1 MPSSSDVYSE
11 GESFEDKLCFDPI
24 DESDVWIDD
33 SLDRPASWLQF
44 WVDPEATLL
53 GQPVIVDLTI
63 SVTPG

>member
-11 GESFEDKLCFDPI
+11 GECFEDKLCFTLI